1 MTAAKSF
8 VPVVAVLALACGC
21 SRAGQSAAGE
31 GELPSLNV
39 THWTDKTELYMEYPP
54 LVAGQKALFA
64 VHLTRLSDFK
74 PITEGRARVEFTPE
88 SGGEAKALVGPPPS
102 RPGAFRVEDVPPALT
117 AWLSAILAPI
127 LAELSVSRQQL
138 VSQAETIGRQAAE
151 LERAASI
158 AVKLSDELEAARAQI
173 SRLVVS
179 TATEPPDPTTKPF
192 WSRWRTSAPW
202 LLLAVIL
209 LLAVVLLGWLR

>member
-1 MTAAKSF
+1 MA
-8 VPVVAVLALACGC
+8 
-21 SRAGQSAAGE
+21 R
-31 GELPSLNV
+31 
-39 THWTDKTELYMEYPP
+39 TDGTY
-54 LVAGQKALFA
+54 
-64 VHLTRLSDFK
+64 
-74 PITEGRARVEFTPE
+74 
-88 SGGEAKALVGPPPS
+88 
-102 RPGAFRVEDVPPALT
+102 RPGVSIHEAAVMLGVSPTTVRRWVASGRLRSERHARPQGAVVRVFLGPEQVQPETVVREQVPTVQVPTDAPPRAAEDVPPALT

-173 SRLVVS
+173 SPLVVS